1 MLYINIRYQYIICWM
16 KLETSDWS
24 RKSLKTIKSLCLRR
38 FQIAGCC
45 GDEHTVSRPQ
55 HEDLRQDPVHRC
67 VHDVCR
73 GGQANSQRGVRVL
86 SVQQCAVLTMSR
98 ENINLSTK
106 NKTATNMKT
115 HSLIVL
121 LVRFSPVKF
130 LFSDACIKSIGKF
143 MKNGAKS
150 IYYVHT

>member
-1 MLYINIRYQYIICWM
+1 MLD
-16 KLETSDWS
+16 ETSDWS
-24 RKSLKTIKSLCLRR
+24 RKSLKTIKSLCVRR

-45 GDEHTVSRPQ
+45 SDEHTVSRPQ
-55 HEDLRQDPVHRC
+55 HEDLRQDPVHRR

-106 NKTATNMKT
+106 NKTVTNMKT